1 MLLLPSHTAAGCDA
15 GLLMVSA
22 KHLAGLIP
30 AAYICSS
37 CCKLCCDRRS
47 GCPATL
53 TSSITDAA
61 TSRLLASC
69 LLHFDCCQGDD
80 VLATLTLLLSPTL
93 CVALGVL
100 CLGAQMAVQHLIA
113 FLSGVLQGLYLGR
126 VSHTTAAVL
135 GMVSRF
141 LHCAAVQWCC
151 CALGVTVPR
160 QVLQASR
167 MLQTRL
173 CFVRMLCLLLLAT
186 GALPCAKQGFC
197 RGAYIG
203 FAAESGPASSQ
214 SAGSLISSQEHCAE
228 LNTSGNLKPQGWVPS

>member
-61 TSRLLASC
+61 PSRLLASC

-80 VLATLTLLLSPTL
+80 VLAALTLLLSPTL

-100 CLGAQMAVQHLIA
+100 CLGAQMAGQHLIA
-113 FLSGVLQGLYLGR
+113 FLSGVLQGRHLGR
-126 VSHTTAAVL
+126 VSHTTAAVF
-135 GMVSRF
+135 GMVSRQYIVRLF
-141 LHCAAVQWCC
+141 SGAAV
-151 CALGVTVPR
+151 LL
-160 QVLQASR
+160 VLLFPDRYCKQAECSR
-167 MLQTRL
+167 HD
-173 CFVRMLCLLLLAT
+173 C
-186 GALPCAKQGFC
+186 
-197 RGAYIG
+197 
-203 FAAESGPASSQ
+203 ASS
-214 SAGSLISSQEHCAE
+214 ECY
-228 LNTSGNLKPQGWVPS
+228 VCFY